1 MNAILLLSIVAI
13 VIVILLYRKEGYAD
27 QVIHA
32 GVGGISGPMGRY
44 LSEDGIENI
53 PTNEMGMRR
62 WYY

>member
-1 MNAILLLSIVAI
+1 MQPFLLIALVGLLAMF
-13 VIVILLYRKEGYAD
+13 LLYQKEGYAD

-32 GVGGISGPMGRY
+32 GVGGIAGPMGRY
-44 LSEDGIENI
+44 LSPSGEEEI